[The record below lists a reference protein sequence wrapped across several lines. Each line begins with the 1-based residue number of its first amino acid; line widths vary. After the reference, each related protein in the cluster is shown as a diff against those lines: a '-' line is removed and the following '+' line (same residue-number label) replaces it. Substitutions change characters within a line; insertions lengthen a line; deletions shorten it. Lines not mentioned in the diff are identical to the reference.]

1 MIFVVIPGGAGNL
14 AEARAEI
21 SIIKAVLV
29 LLAKLQAVGATL
41 VNGEPLPAVP
51 VMATAD
57 DDPGGSGHVR
67 AASTCAPARL

>member
-1 MIFVVIPGGAGNL
+1 MSSPDGAGNL

-41 VNGEPLPAVP
+41 MNGEPLPAVP
-51 VMATAD
+51 VVMATAAD
-57 DDPGGSGHVR
+57 DDGGSGHVR

>member
-1 MIFVVIPGGAGNL
+1 MIFVVIPGAGNL

-41 VNGEPLPAVP
+41 MNGEPLPAVP

-57 DDPGGSGHVR
+57 DDGGSGHVR